1 MITVLL
7 VYQFYPN
14 NGMGSQ
20 MWVTPDPSTLRKL
33 IKEFPELTHSYS
45 FSYMFDGCEGP
56 SN

>member
-20 MWVTPDPSTLRKL
+20 LWVTPDPSTLRKL
-33 IKEFPELTHSYS
+33 IKEFPELTYSYS
-45 FSYMFDGCEGP
+45 FSYMCDGCKGP
-56 SN
+56 Q